1 MSLTMALI
9 VLIASNACTAF
20 LGFIFGRQ
28 ARATV
33 EIGEHMS
40 TEEDVEESKPVEP
53 PKKKR
58 RVTPVHLISFGVVA
72 IGLVVALL
80 GFSVTRNQD
89 RIIGCVA
96 GYSNASSAAI
106 KAGREAQNKV
116 NDKLDTF
123 MLAIA
128 QAFSSAPEDARE
140 LILSSVQGY
149 NKARADAKAA
159 QSENPLPD
167 PPEDACRELL
177 D

>member
-33 EIGEHMS
+33 EIGEHMIA
-40 TEEDVEESKPVEP
+40 DDDEESKTNDA
-53 PKKKR
+53 PKGKR
-58 RVTPVHLISFGVVA
+58 RVTPIHLISFGVVA
-72 IGLVVALL
+72 IGLIVALL

-106 KAGREAQNKV
+106 KAGRAAQNKV
-116 NDKLDTF
+116 NDKLDAF
-123 MLAIA
+123 MAA
-128 QAFSSAPEDARE
+128 VAKAFSSAPEDARK
-140 LILSSVQGY
+140 LIFDSVEGY
-149 NKARADAKAA
+149 NKARADAKEA
-159 QSENPLPD
+159 QRNNPLPD
-167 PPEDACRELL
+167 PPEDACKELL
-177 D
+177 G